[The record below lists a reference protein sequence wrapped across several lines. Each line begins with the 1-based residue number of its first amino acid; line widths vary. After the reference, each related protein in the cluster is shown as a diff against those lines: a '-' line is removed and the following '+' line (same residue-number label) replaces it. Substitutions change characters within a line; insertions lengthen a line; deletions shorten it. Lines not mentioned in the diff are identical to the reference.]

1 MASEALQ
8 NQVLLDQ
15 MFARSM
21 APINQSLEIQRQR
34 IQQQQDWERTI
45 AQREKELAMEQTF
58 RAQQSREHL
67 AAQAEL
73 ARQQQDAIGA
83 REIAA
88 EGRATA
94 KATLEKIDASP
105 FLTKEEKAEAHKD
118 PAKAEKYAAEI
129 SNRAVDEDMKS
140 VRAIHQQGEETM
152 KAAVYAMATEARR
165 LPPDVVNRV
174 NNTWLNNLSD
184 KKVQR
189 VLYSVLRRDG
199 TLTPATV
206 DRALQEARGMFGM
219 GVAGLS
225 DDAIMQASIQYHT
238 ALSEAAGMAKDAN
251 PEVQRLVAKY
261 QALQDQAKS
270 LVATPTGRLAANR
283 FVQEMQE
290 KSDATRA
297 KYEEKMKA
305 ESVAPSESYP
315 VQTPQGWEQG
325 AGITPT
331 PAGGT
336 PQIPAASPTQMGGI
350 IGGVRNVAQAAP
362 GFLSN
367 LGTSAYNAVNAVT
380 DFEAGVVGGDYLRN
394 QVQANR
400 RQGEAALKA
409 MLADYAAQ
417 QEALRQSQLAQ
428 PGYGATWVPALPR

>member
-58 RAQQSREHL
+58 RAQQNREQL
-67 AAQAEL
+67 AAQAAL
-73 ARQQQDAIGA
+73 AREQQAAIGQREKESEDRAAA
-83 REIAA
+83 RAILAM
-88 EGRATA
+88 
-94 KATLEKIDASP
+94 IDASP
-105 FLTKEEKAEAHKD
+105 FLTEKEKAEAHKD
-118 PAKAEKYAAEI
+118 PAKAQEYYSKI
-129 SNRAVDEDMKS
+129 INRAVDEDMKS

-206 DRALQEARGMFGM
+206 DQALQEARGMFGM

-290 KSDATRA
+290 KSDQS
-297 KYEEKMKA
+297 MKQFKDRQA
-305 ESVAPSESYP
+305 ENRSGFE
-315 VQTPQGWEQG
+315 
-325 AGITPT
+325 
-331 PAGGT
+331 
-336 PQIPAASPTQMGGI
+336 
-350 IGGVRNVAQAAP
+350 AAP
-362 GFLSN
+362 IQQATQSLSE
-367 LGTSAYNAVNAVT
+367 LGGG
-380 DFEAGVVGGDYLRN
+380 DQDWGAGVVGGDYLRN
-394 QVQANR
+394 KVQENR
-400 RQGEAALKA
+400 AAGEAATLEF
-409 MLADYAAQ
+409 LRGVQEQRAALNQ
-417 QEALRQSQLAQ
+417 ANMNQ
-428 PGYGATWVPALPR
+428 PAWLTPRW

>member
-21 APINQSLEIQRQR
+21 APINQSLELQRQR
-34 IQQQQDWERTI
+34 IQQQQDWERNM

-58 RAQQSREHL
+58 RSQQNREQL
-67 AAQAEL
+67 AAQAAL
-73 ARQQQDAIGA
+73 AKQQQDAIGA
-83 REIAA
+83 REVAA
-88 EGRATA
+88 EGRATM
-94 KATLEKIDASP
+94 KTTLEKIDASP

-118 PAKAEKYAAEI
+118 PAKAEKYGSEI
-129 SNRAVDEDMKS
+129 VNRAVDEDMKS

-189 VLYSVLRRDG
+189 VLYSVLTRDG

-238 ALSEAAGMAKDAN
+238 ALSEAAGMAKEAN

-261 QALQDQAKS
+261 QSLQEQAKS
-270 LVATPTGRLAANR
+270 LVATPTGRLAANK

-290 KSDATRA
+290 KSDQSMKQFKDRQATSDRGA
-297 KYEEKMKA
+297 DNW
-305 ESVAPSESYP
+305 YP
-315 VQTPQGWEQG
+315 PQAPQGWE
-325 AGITPT
+325 
-331 PAGGT
+331 AGGGEAAIVAPGT
-336 PQIPAASPTQMGGI
+336 PVPQQVQLEQLGGI
-350 IGGVRNVAQAAP
+350 LGAARNVAQATP
-362 GFLSN
+362 NFLRSI
-367 LGTSAYNAVNAVT
+367 GTGIYNTENAVQ
-380 DFEAGVVGGDYLRN
+380 DWGAGVVGGDYLRN
-394 QVQANR
+394 KVQENR
-400 RQGEAALKA
+400 AAGEAAALEF
-409 MLADYAAQ
+409 LRGVQEQRAALNQ
-417 QEALRQSQLAQ
+417 ANMNQ
-428 PGYGATWVPALPR
+428 PAWLTPRW